1 MLFSFSKWYLET
13 FFGVKKKQNKKTLH
27 HHTVLKLTYDQK
39 PATFFVGLMLTG
51 LACAA
56 QLLDANPV
64 ADDDDDDEAP
74 RSWK

>member
-1 MLFSFSKWYLET
+1 MVFRNIFWC
-13 FFGVKKKQNKKTLH
+13 KKTQKKPLH

-64 ADDDDDDEAP
+64 ADDDDDDDDDEAP